1 MTATQGPIRGAA
13 FDERVSVAAWST
25 KPSWFIVSDQDRM
38 IQPALQLDNAKK
50 ISATTIRVA
59 AGHVPQL
66 SKPKDVIKAIVDAA
80 QLGKK

>member
-1 MTATQGPIRGAA
+1 MAATQGPIRGTA
-13 FDERVSVAAWST
+13 FDEKVSTTAWSS

-50 ISATTIRVA
+50 ISATTIRVQ

-66 SKPKDVIKAIVDAA
+66 SKPKEVIQTIVDAA
-80 QLGKK
+80 KSIQD